1 MKKTLLLLFSFV
13 AMIAIQAQTF
23 ELTWEGET
31 LGETVVINADPSVG
45 EVIFD
50 PLVTNLTGENLNVK
64 VRRTNVS
71 VVDGS
76 ENYFCWVACYAPFVD
91 ESSEYFNMVAGSTTD
106 QDFFSAHYTPLGR
119 TGVTTVEYLFFN
131 MDNEDQNL
139 KVTVEYTVQAV
150 VESPF
155 ELTVDGEVI
164 DDVIEIKADPS
175 VGEMIFNPL
184 VTNTTNTTMNVK
196 VRRTNVTVVEGT
208 ENYFCWVACYA
219 PFVDES
225 SEYYEMAPGQ
235 TTELDFF
242 SAHYTPLG
250 VEGTT
255 IVEYTFYNM
264 DDETQSFTV
273 TVNYNASPDAISETI
288 ANGVQFDNIYP
299 NPASNYVN
307 INYSLVPEVNQG
319 SVRLTNLLGALVSET
334 PIDLNSNSVKIDVSN
349 LDGGIYFYSVVLNG
363 EILHS
368 KKLIIK

>member
-1 MKKTLLLLFSFV
+1 MKKTLLLFLSFL
-13 AMIAIQAQTF
+13 ATIAIQAQTF
-23 ELTWEGET
+23 ELTWDGET
-31 LGETVVINADPSVG
+31 LGETVVINAEPSVG

-50 PLVTNLTGENLNVK
+50 PLVTNLTSSDINVK

-71 VVDGS
+71 VVEGS

-91 ESSEYFNMVAGSTTD
+91 ESTEFFNMVAGSTTD

-139 KVTVEYTVQAV
+139 KVTVEYTIQAV
-150 VESPF
+150 AVSPF
-155 ELTVDGEVI
+155 ELTLDGELLPDAYEVT
-164 DDVIEIKADPS
+164 DDPT

-184 VTNTTNTTMNVK
+184 VTNTTATTIKVK
-196 VRRTNVTVVEGT
+196 VRRTNITVVEGT

-225 SEYYEMAPGQ
+225 SEYFEMAPGE
-235 TTELDFF
+235 TTEPDFF
-242 SAHYTPLG
+242 SAHYTPLNI
-250 VEGTT
+250 EGTT
-255 IVEYTFYNM
+255 TVEYTFYNM
-264 DDETQSFTV
+264 DDETESYTI
-273 TVNYNASPDAISETI
+273 TVNYKAEPNSISESV
-288 ANGVQFDNIYP
+288 ANGVQFDNIFP

-307 INYSLVPEVNQG
+307 INYTLVPEVYKGN
-319 SVRLTNLLGALVSET
+319 VRITNLLGAVVSET
-334 PIDLNSNSVKIDVSN
+334 PIDLNSNSMKIDVSN